1 MRGNRDDLELD
12 TLLYS
17 YSNGTHHAEINS
29 ARYPSLDVDVVC
41 LAASVNRLGDRLGSS
56 TAVLGDYVRSPP
68 PGLLTSSETVHD
80 ENQTAYLPLLLHLNA
95 ARTESMTSEQTLN
108 TAIQLINSHQLLPEL
123 STFHL
128 ALALH
133 TTVPRIEA
141 AYSWYSSNVDEIQIG
156 VEECD
161 TWVEWN
167 GKGFCDSESLKRGL
181 DSAVERTADL

>member
-1 MRGNRDDLELD
+1 M
-12 TLLYS
+12 YS
-17 YSNGTHHAEINS
+17 YSNGTHNAEISS
-29 ARYPSLDVDVVC
+29 ARYHSLGIGDKC
-41 LAASVNRLGDRLGSS
+41 LPASVNKPGNRLGSS
-56 TAVLGDYVRSPP
+56 TSVLGDYVRSPP
-68 PGLLTSSETVHD
+68 PGLLTGSETVHD
-80 ENQTAYLPLLLHLNA
+80 ENQTAYLPLLRHLNV
-95 ARTESMTSEQTLN
+95 ARTESMTSEQTLGA
-108 TAIQLINSHQLLPEL
+108 AIELIDSHQLLPEL